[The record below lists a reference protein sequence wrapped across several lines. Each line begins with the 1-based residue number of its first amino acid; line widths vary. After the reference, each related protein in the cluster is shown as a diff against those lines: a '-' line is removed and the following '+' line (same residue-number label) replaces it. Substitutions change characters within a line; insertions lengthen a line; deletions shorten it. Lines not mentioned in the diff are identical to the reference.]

1 MCLSTPKVPSPP
13 PPPPVAAEDDEAIR
27 ARQDAERRRLRLAR
41 GRSATILTGGLGDS
55 QAAVSIR
62 KTLLG
67 Q

>member
-13 PPPPVAAEDDEAIR
+13 SPPPLAAEDDEAIR

-41 GRSATILTGGLGDS
+41 GRSATILTGGLGDP
-55 QAAVSIR
+55 QAAVSAA

>member
-13 PPPPVAAEDDEAIR
+13 PPPPPAAEDDEAIR
-27 ARQDAERRRLRLAR
+27 ARLDAERRRLRLAR
-41 GRSATILTGGLGDS
+41 GRAATILTGGLGDP
-55 QAAVSIR
+55 QAAVSTA